1 MRTIECIWKF
11 VLAGALLLLPL
22 ACNHGVEPDADGT
35 DSGDGSIAFEAGFSL
50 LVDDATRATT
60 DWEFIDRTAFNSGE
74 TFRAFGRRTGEG
86 NNIRILGDNGVL
98 VTSSDHDS
106 NPSTPLK
113 WTYSPASYWYWV
125 NVSNYYD
132 FLAVF
137 YPDPVPDPTGLT
149 DEQIA
154 EIRAEKDAHRMEVSP
169 GVDIPGAM
177 AIQKSFTIKKD
188 HYDLLMAGTRRS
200 GANSTTRSKKVP
212 LTFHHMLC
220 AVRVGVTNESGGKSA
235 AINNIRFDNLIQKA
249 YAKATINA
257 LDETEF
263 SWINTERTD
272 ADSVIFSSVPGTVL
286 AMQGG
291 SLPPDDYTLLIPA
304 DLSVTIDGS
313 LEPDVADY
321 AGRLDEYAADM
332 TTFESKLPHLCINYT
347 PEGEVLPRDVKV
359 VLRDVKKAR
368 YGEAESIPEW
378 EMGIKY
384 TYNVVIRVDGDVVV
398 SVVTT
403 QWEDVEGE
411 TPGLLIEARDPQ
423 LMWTENGAAG
433 SSISGCTVTIGG
445 TLGEPTYSYSI
456 VPGLYNPNNISLDRI
471 TFTSE
476 NTSVATIGEH
486 TGVLTIVDEGHTE
499 ITASFD
505 GDSLYN
511 PAVVSFTLQVDDSRE

>member
-1 MRTIECIWKF
+1 MQTSDSILKLF
-11 VLAGALLLLPL
+11 MAGALLLLPL
-22 ACNHGVEPDADGT
+22 ACIHNVDPDPEGMDGGNGT
-35 DSGDGSIAFEAGFSL
+35 IAFEAGFSL

-60 DWEFIDRTAFNSGE
+60 DWNFIDRTAFNPGE

-86 NNIRILGDNGVL
+86 NNVRILGDDGVL
-98 VTSSDHDS
+98 VTSTDHDG
-106 NPSTPLK
+106 NPATPLR

-132 FLAVF
+132 FLAAF

-154 EIRAEKDAHRMEVSP
+154 TIRAQKDAHRMEVSP

-200 GANSTTRSKKVP
+200 GANSATRSKKVP

-235 AINNIRFDNLIQKA
+235 TINNIRFDNLIQKA

-263 SWINTERTD
+263 SWINTERTS
-272 ADSVIFSSVPGTVL
+272 ADSVIYNGGAVL

-291 SLPPDDYTLLIPA
+291 SLAPGAYTLLIPA

-321 AGRLDEYAADM
+321 AGRLDEYEADM
-332 TTFESKLPHLCINYT
+332 VTFESKLPHLCINYT
-347 PEGEVLPRDVKV
+347 PEDEVSPRDVRV

-384 TYNVVIRVDGDVVV
+384 TYNVIIRVDGDVVV

-403 QWEDVEGE
+403 QWEDVAGE
-411 TPGLLIEARDPQ
+411 TPGLLIEARDPG
-423 LMWTENGAAG
+423 LLWTENGAAG
-433 SSISGCTVTIGG
+433 SSIPGCTVTIGG
-445 TLGEPTYSYSI
+445 TVGEPTYTYSM
-456 VPGLYNPNNISLDRI
+456 VLGLYNPNNISLDRI
-471 TFTSE
+471 TFTSSD
-476 NTSVATIGEH
+476 TDVATIGEH
-486 TGVLTIVDEGHTE
+486 TGVLTIVGEGFTT

-511 PAVVSFTLQVDDSRE
+511 PAEESYVLQVIDGRS

>member
-35 DSGDGSIAFEAGFSL
+35 DSGDGTIAFEAGFSL

-132 FLAVF
+132 FLAAF

-149 DEQIA
+149 AEQIA

-200 GANSTTRSKKVP
+200 GANSSTRSKKVP

-263 SWINTERTD
+263 SWINTERTS
-272 ADSVIFSSVPGTVL
+272 ADSVIYNGGAVL

-291 SLPPDDYTLLIPA
+291 TLPAAAYTLLIPA

-313 LEPDVADY
+313 LEPDINDY
-321 AGRLDEYAADM
+321 AGRLSEYSAAM
-332 TTFESKLPHLCINYT
+332 TVFESKLPHLCINYT
-347 PEGEVLPRDVKV
+347 PQDEALPRDVKV

-403 QWEDVEGE
+403 QWENVDGE

-423 LMWTENGAAG
+423 LIWTENGAAG
-433 SSISGCTVTIGG
+433 SKIEGCTVTIGG
-445 TLGEPTYSYSI
+445 TLLEPTYTYS
-456 VPGLYNPNNISLDRI
+456 PFELRLYNPYGIASDKI
-471 TFTSE
+471 TFTSS
-476 NTSVATIGEH
+476 NTGVATIGEH
-486 TGVLTIVDEGHTE
+486 DGSITPLSTGITV
-499 ITASFD
+499 ITASFA

-511 PAVVSFTLQVDDSRE
+511 PSEESFTLNVVDGRE